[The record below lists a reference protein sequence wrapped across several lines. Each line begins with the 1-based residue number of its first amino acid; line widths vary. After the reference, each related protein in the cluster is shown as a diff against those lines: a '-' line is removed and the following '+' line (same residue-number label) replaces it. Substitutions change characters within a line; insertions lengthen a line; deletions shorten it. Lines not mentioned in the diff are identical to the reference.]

1 MIVYKGKKYNQNA
14 GKSISDRKFG
24 YVHGIKKFDNRKPV

>member
-1 MIVYKGKKYNQNA
+1 MSDHCTVIVDKGKKYNQNA

-24 YVHGIKKFDNRKPV
+24 YVHGIKIC